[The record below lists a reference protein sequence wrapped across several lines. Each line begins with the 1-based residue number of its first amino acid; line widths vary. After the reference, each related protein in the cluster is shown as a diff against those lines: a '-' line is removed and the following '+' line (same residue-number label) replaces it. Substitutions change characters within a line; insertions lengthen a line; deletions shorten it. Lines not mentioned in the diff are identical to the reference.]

1 MARDLV
7 IVESP
12 AKARTV
18 GKFLG
23 NTYSVKASIG
33 HIRDLP
39 QSQLGVDVERDF
51 APTYLVPPDKRAV
64 VRDLR
69 EAAAKADSIYLAT
82 DPDREGE
89 AISWHLM
96 QAARIEAS
104 RVRRVVF
111 HEITQEAV
119 AEAFAHPRSID
130 MQLVNA
136 QQARRILDRLVGYKL
151 SPVLWQKVKR
161 GLSAGRVQ
169 SVAVRLIVD
178 REREIE
184 AFVPTEYWT
193 ISVDLTKQ
201 DATPPARAGRRAAR
215 DPNAFRAQL
224 VNRLGA
230 KGKLDI
236 GNEALAREIAGHLDQ
251 AAYRVATVTKREVR
265 RQPAAPF
272 TTSTLQQ
279 EASRK
284 LRFTAQ
290 RTMGTAQALYEGIK
304 LGAEGEVG
312 LITYMRTDSTQ
323 VAASA
328 QQEARHFIA
337 ERFGKE
343 YVPAK
348 PRVYTKKAKGAQEA
362 HEAIRPTS
370 VTREPEAIRQFLTA
384 EQFRLYDLIWK
395 RFVSSQ
401 MEAAVFDSTTV
412 DIQATKPDT
421 PGYLVRATGSVLKFP
436 GFTAVYSEGRDDAA
450 PEDEDNPLLPVLEK
464 DELLR
469 YLGVHP
475 DQHFTQPPPRYTD
488 ATLIK
493 ALEEL
498 GIGRPSTYAAIL
510 GTIQNR
516 GYVERIERK
525 FRPTELGR
533 VVNDLLVANFSAI
546 VDTGF
551 TAQMEEA
558 LDEVASGERE
568 WVPLLRE
575 FYEPFESTIQT
586 ASRTIDRVRVA
597 DEVSDEVCTEC
608 GRPMLI
614 KSGRTGKFL
623 GCSGYPECKS
633 TRPIVKRTGVACPSC
648 GGDLIERRSKR
659 GRTFYGCARY
669 PECDFTVWNRP
680 LPGACPEC
688 GGLVTQ
694 QGKDRAKCQKC
705 GVVMPLARFEKAAG

>member
-1 MARDLV
+1 M
-7 IVESP
+7 
-12 AKARTV
+12 
-18 GKFLG
+18 
-23 NTYSVKASIG
+23 
-33 HIRDLP
+33 
-39 QSQLGVDVERDF
+39 
-51 APTYLVPPDKRAV
+51 
-64 VRDLR
+64 
-69 EAAAKADSIYLAT
+69 
-82 DPDREGE
+82 
-89 AISWHLM
+89 
-96 QAARIEAS
+96 
-104 RVRRVVF
+104 
-111 HEITQEAV
+111 
-119 AEAFAHPRSID
+119 
-130 MQLVNA
+130 
-136 QQARRILDRLVGYKL
+136 
-151 SPVLWQKVKR
+151 
-161 GLSAGRVQ
+161 
-169 SVAVRLIVD
+169 
-178 REREIE
+178 
-184 AFVPTEYWT
+184 
-193 ISVDLTKQ
+193 
-201 DATPPARAGRRAAR
+201 
-215 DPNAFRAQL
+215 
-224 VNRLGA
+224 NRLGA
-230 KGKLDI
+230 KGKLEI
-236 GNEALAREIAGHLDQ
+236 GDEALAREIAGHLDNATYQ
-251 AAYRVATVTKREVR
+251 VAAVTKREVR

-284 LRFTAQ
+284 LRFAAQ
-290 RTMGTAQALYEGIK
+290 RTMQVAQALYEGIK
-304 LGAEGEVG
+304 LGDEGEVG

-328 QQEARHFIA
+328 QQEARRFIA
-337 ERFGKE
+337 DRFGKD

-348 PRVYTKKAKGAQEA
+348 PRLYTKKAKGAQEA
-362 HEAIRPTS
+362 HEAIRPTA

-450 PEDEDNPLLPVLEK
+450 PEDEDNPPLPVLEK

-475 DQHFTQPPPRYTD
+475 EQHFTQPPPRYTD

-498 GIGRPSTYAAIL
+498 GIGRPSTYATIL
-510 GTIQNR
+510 ATIQNR
-516 GYVERIERK
+516 GYVERADRK

-575 FYEPFESTIQT
+575 FYEPFQSTIET
-586 ASRTIDRVRVA
+586 ASRTISRIRVA

-633 TRPIVKRTGVACPSC
+633 TRPIVKRTGAACPNC
-648 GGDLIERRSKR
+648 RADLLERRSKR
-659 GRTFYGCARY
+659 GRIFYGCARY
-669 PECDFTVWNRP
+669 PECEFTVWNRP
-680 LPGACPEC
+680 LPVPCPEC

-694 QGKDRAKCQKC
+694 QGKAQAKCLKC
-705 GVVMPLARFEKAAG
+705 SVVMPLARFEKAAG